1 MTADQKSI
9 AGYKSKIHESE
20 DFENPNEGK
29 PVLTDQDEYI
39 FRLTKMPH
47 VKTMPQPKKD
57 KNGKESVIQVDKAI
71 CEFEEEGTKNI
82 VLAFWRVD
90 SLNFSDD
97 DFESAILRFFRRI
110 GTPVYPDEEV
120 DWEKYFIPGMRF
132 RARVAIGKGQDKKPN
147 GKYFLDVPTCRKILA
162 SDMHPEAAATL
173 PSSTPAGDNV
183 ALLANALLLCKG
195 AKDFNTAMELLKKAN
210 ANKEVTMALF
220 QANLDN
226 KVTFP
231 I

>member
-1 MTADQKSI
+1 
-9 AGYKSKIHESE
+9 
-20 DFENPNEGK
+20 
-29 PVLTDQDEYI
+29 
-39 FRLTKMPH
+39 MPH

-57 KNGKESVIQVDKAI
+57 KQGKETVIQVDKAI

-110 GTPVYPDEEV
+110 GTPVSTDGDI
-120 DWEKYFIPGMRF
+120 DWSNYFLPGMRF
-132 RARVAIGKGQDKKPN
+132 RARVAIGKGADKKPN

-162 SDMHPEAAATL
+162 SDMHPDAAATL
-173 PSSTPAGDNV
+173 PT
-183 ALLANALLLCKG
+183 ANASAALTNALYLAKG
-195 AKDFNTAMELLKKAN
+195 AKDFHEAMAMLEKAQ
-210 ANKEVTMALF
+210 ASKEVTMALF
-220 QANLDN
+220 QANLDSA
-226 KVTFP
+226 VRYP